1 MADKS
6 KGAGIPVRAVSRAL
20 AVLQFINRKG
30 NPTIMEIKEATGLPY
45 PTVFRMV
52 STLAHE
58 GMIEADA
65 QKRYRP
71 TELVWSL
78 VVGFQ
83 DDEKLVEIAK
93 PYLTKLTEDLLWPVS
108 ISVRV
113 GSRMMVKHSTS
124 SMTTQ
129 TFTNYYPGYTLP
141 LLECAAGKAYLAY
154 CSAEEL
160 DVIRKTMGEFAEHDA
175 GWGAELARNDFFLE
189 QIRSDGYAQHAR
201 NQYNETP
208 GRTSAISVPVLVDGV
223 AHSTLTVIFFEKAM
237 SMEDAAK
244 HLVPALK
251 ASAESI
257 SEKIRQKA
265 D

>member
-1 MADKS
+1 MAQS
-6 KGAGIPVRAVSRAL
+6 SNGAGIPVRAVCRAL
-20 AVLQFINRKG
+20 AVLQYINRKG

-58 GMIEADA
+58 GMIEADS

-83 DDEKLVEIAK
+83 EDEKLVQVAT
-93 PYLTKLTEDLLWPVS
+93 PYLKKLTEDLLWPAA

-189 QIRSDGYAQHAR
+189 QVRSDGYATHAR

-223 AHSTLTVIFFEKAM
+223 AHSTLTVVFFEKAM
-237 SMEDAAK
+237 SMEEAAQDLAPTLK
-244 HLVPALK
+244 ETAL
-251 ASAESI
+251 AI
-257 SEKIRQKA
+257 SKKLA
-265 D
+265 